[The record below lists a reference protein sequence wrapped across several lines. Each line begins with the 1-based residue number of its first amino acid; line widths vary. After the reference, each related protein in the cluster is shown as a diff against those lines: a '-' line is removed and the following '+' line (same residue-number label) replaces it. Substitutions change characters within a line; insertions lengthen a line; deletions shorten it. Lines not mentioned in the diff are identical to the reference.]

1 MKRARPSLLAACL
14 LSVMASACSQT
25 GSLPKDFTLV
35 DQRADQAKETGNTL
49 EAAERI
55 CKTET
60 TRKGIGSIAGI
71 FSRLRKG
78 AAEEDYGA
86 CMKRRGYE
94 VKS

>member
-1 MKRARPSLLAACL
+1 MKRARTSLLAACL
-14 LSVMASACSQT
+14 LSVMAPACSQT
-25 GSLPKDFTLV
+25 GSLPKDFALI
-35 DQRADQAKETGNTL
+35 DQRAEQAKETGDTL

-60 TRKGIGSIAGI
+60 QRKGIGSIAGI

-78 AAEEDYGA
+78 SAEEDYIA
-86 CMKRRGYE
+86 CMKLRGYE